1 MKMIRI
7 YCHSDQGKNLKVRRL
22 AFHPDLL
29 SAYEQM
35 GIIEIKEGAIR
46 REDLLRLQK
55 ILRLKK
61 NCGVNTVGA
70 TIIVDLLDKIEK
82 LQDEIDILRRK

>member
-1 MKMIRI
+1 MKLIRI
-7 YCHSDQGKNLKVRRL
+7 YCHSDQGKNLKVRRP

-35 GIIEIKEGAIR
+35 GIIEVKEGAVR

-82 LQDEIDILRRK
+82 LQDEIDLLRRK